1 VRVSIIVPTLP
12 DETIWRHA
20 IVQAR
25 LFRERG
31 DEVHLLMP
39 SKPGNL
45 PDDLA
50 ALAADTAAPLPP
62 SDLYLYHQTEDH
74 PLLASLRQL
83 GQGTVVVHDHGT
95 APKDWLPAY
104 YADLCLVDDSTRR
117 DELLHGYGLAPERV
131 HIVPAL
137 DREQEYGI
145 AIIEWVKRALADDW
159 PPVPQVE
166 ERGAGFQQATQLTT
180 SQAALQ
186 ATSQLAQS
194 QADIMLRDYA
204 VRSRIPL
211 VGGLVAW
218 LRRNLTSHLREPYLD
233 PTLER
238 QVAFNRT
245 VLDWMVQTQTRLET
259 LETQV
264 RNLQGQLSTPSEEG
278 MQGAPGHQSS
288 HEEQTSDAG

>member
-1 VRVSIIVPTLP
+1 MKVSIIVPTLAG
-12 DETIWRHA
+12 ETIQQHV
-20 IVQAR
+20 ITQAR
-25 LFRERG
+25 LFHERG

-39 SKPGNL
+39 GIPGNL

-50 ALAADTAAPLPP
+50 ALAVDTAPLPP
-62 SDLYLYHQTEDH
+62 SDLYLYHPLEDH
-74 PLLASLRQL
+74 PLLASVRQL
-83 GQGTVVVHDHGT
+83 DQGTVVVHDHGT

-104 YADLCLVDDSTRR
+104 YADLCLVDDNTRR
-117 DELLHGYGLAPERV
+117 DELLYGYGLAPERIHV
-131 HIVPAL
+131 LPPP
-137 DREQEYGI
+137 DRKQEYGM
-145 AIIEWVKRALADDW
+145 AIIECVNQALADDW

-166 ERGAGFQQATQLTT
+166 ERAAGFQQATQLTT
-180 SQAALQ
+180 GQAALQ

-245 VLDWMVQTQTRLET
+245 VLDWLVQTQARLEA

-264 RNLQGQLSTPSEEG
+264 RNLQGQFSTPSEEG
-278 MQGAPGHQSS
+278 MQEVPGHQPS
-288 HEEQTSDAG
+288 HEGQTSDAG